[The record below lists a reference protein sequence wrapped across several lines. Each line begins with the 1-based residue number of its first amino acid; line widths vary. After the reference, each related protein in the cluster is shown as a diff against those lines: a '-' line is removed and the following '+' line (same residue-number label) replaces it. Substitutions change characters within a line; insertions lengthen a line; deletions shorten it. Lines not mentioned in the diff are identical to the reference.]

1 MNNDDEQTARDLIG
15 SAFADA
21 MAGAPTIETP
31 TQLLEMVASALRD
44 EAHIVEQLRAGL
56 CALLAIEVHE
66 LGQHSENKHAGVVGV
81 HLVSFTPDPTAEHL
95 LKRLTGDGST
105 AYALLQHAQPDNEPD
120 ALLMMTAAPTGA
132 LLGTIAQLSGPRI
145 VESHG
150 IDIDSIDADNEHP
163 ETTKAMRA
171 LVAAAS
177 RKPAEQ

>member
-31 TQLLEMVASALRD
+31 TQLLEMVATALRD
-44 EAHIVEQLRAGL
+44 EKHIVEQLRAGL

-66 LGQHSENKHAGVVGV
+66 LGKHSENKHAGMVGV

-105 AYALLQHAQPDNEPD
+105 AYALLQHAQPDDEPD
-120 ALLMMTAAPTGA
+120 ALIMMTAAPTGA

-145 VESHG
+145 VESHAL
-150 IDIDSIDADNEHP
+150 DIDNIDAGNEHP
-163 ETTKAMRA
+163 ETTKTMRA
-171 LVAAAS
+171 LAAAAS
-177 RKPAEQ
+177 RKPAGQ